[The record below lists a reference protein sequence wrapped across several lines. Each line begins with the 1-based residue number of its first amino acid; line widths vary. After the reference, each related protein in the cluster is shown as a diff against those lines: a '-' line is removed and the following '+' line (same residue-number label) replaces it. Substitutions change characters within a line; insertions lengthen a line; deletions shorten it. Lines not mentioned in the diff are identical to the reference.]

1 MTERKDHDPDAAT
14 TVDDGNPLEDRREFL
29 KTATTLA
36 AGAAA
41 AVLTPTSMQ
50 QQDDHS
56 AGQHRAHGHETRN
69 TPDALPEHQAGK
81 LYAERAESH
90 DAEATLNEQGCHCVD
105 GRGKERKTYGLVGGD
120 LGPASAV
127 LATVEKL
134 TGKRVDTRAA
144 AAVLRVL
151 PKMYI
156 HTDAHAMEALH
167 HTLKSNPAYKELAV
181 LMKDEHALESL
192 VEEGPATIEL
202 KEMLAELLTDP
213 KHVGCGHMKQIIT
226 QTEEGDNGPYGMR
239 PELGR
244 TVLAAAY
251 LNAWQQ
257 PEHAVVESLEG
268 NHGEAAVFAVSIKGG
283 LRKGSNALPTVQPCA
298 PDAGGKDVQTF
309 VNHADIGTL
318 RIEQLVDA
326 VIRQM
331 PELRGQEAVLR
342 EQAGTLLQAH
352 TNETVSRLAK
362 GRPLFAVTVD
372 PEKPGDLGTPKL
384 VKTI

>member
-1 MTERKDHDPDAAT
+1 MPEHKNHEPGRETG
-14 TVDDGNPLEDRREFL
+14 GNTPKPLEDRRHFL
-29 KTATTLA
+29 KTVSTFATA
-36 AGAAA
+36 ATAAA
-41 AVLTPTSMQ
+41 LTPACMKRP
-50 QQDDHS
+50 DHH
-56 AGQHRAHGHETRN
+56 AAEEHPAHGH
-69 TPDALPEHQAGK
+69 DAQKAPAVLPENAAGK

-90 DAEATLNEQGCHCVD
+90 DVEKTLNEQGCHCVD

-120 LGPASAV
+120 LGPTSAV

-134 TGKRVDTRAA
+134 TGKHVDVGTA

-151 PKMYI
+151 PKAYL
-156 HTDAHAMEALH
+156 HTDSHAMEALH
-167 HTLKSNPAYKELAV
+167 HTLMSSPEYRELAALV
-181 LMKDEHALESL
+181 KDEHALAAL
-192 VEEGPATIEL
+192 VEKGPAKAEH
-202 KEMLAELLTDP
+202 KEMLARLLTDP

-244 TVLAAAY
+244 TILAAAY

-298 PDAGGKDVQTF
+298 PDASGKDVQTF

-372 PEKPGDLGTPKL
+372 PEKPGDLGMPKL